1 MKTENRG
8 SIMYSL
14 MLYVKASST
23 LNFWRREESNINPI
37 NLKKRRMKL
46 VHDGKKTCEELFPDA
61 WSEFVISIAKIS
73 RQAEADKY

>member
-1 MKTENRG
+1 
-8 SIMYSL
+8 MYSL

-37 NLKKRRMKL
+37 NLKKKKKRIKL
-46 VHDGKKTCEELFPDA
+46 VHDGKKTSEELFPDV
-61 WSEFVISIAKIS
+61 WSEFVASIAKIN